1 MKDIEIKIN
10 GNTHQARPGETV
22 LKVAR
27 REGIEIPT
35 LCYHELLEPY
45 GSCRLCTVEVN
56 DGRRTRL
63 VISCAYPVK
72 EGISVETET
81 EKVKKARRM
90 IVELLIA
97 RCPDSQVLRDLGDSL
112 GVKEPRFPLED
123 KSCIL
128 CGLCV
133 NLCRERI
140 GHAAVGFAGRAPDR
154 KVSTPFGRNSETC
167 GDCRACSGICP
178 IGVIKYA
185 PTEDKNAV
193 HWYTSLE
200 GYETVGRKAVL
211 VKPEQCSGTSCE
223 ACAGVCPVEAITMKP
238 SGEAVGFY
246 NISSVD
252 EIRCIGCRFCEKIC
266 IKEAIKVQAHGV
278 KPQQAVRV

>member
-10 GNTHQARPGETV
+10 GNTFGARPGETII
-22 LKVAR
+22 KVAR

-35 LCYHELLEPY
+35 LCYHEMLGPY
-45 GSCRLCTVEVN
+45 GSCRLCTVEIN

-63 VISCAYPVK
+63 VVSCAYPAE
-72 EGISVETET
+72 EGISVETDT
-81 EKVKKARRM
+81 ENVKSARRM

-97 RCPDSQVLRDLGDSL
+97 GCPDSQVLRDLGDSL

-133 NLCRERI
+133 NLCRTKI
-140 GHAAVGFAGRAPDR
+140 GNAAIEFAGRAPDR
-154 KVSTPFGRNSETC
+154 KVSTPFGRTSETC
-167 GDCRACSGICP
+167 VNCGACSGICP

-185 PTEDKNAV
+185 LTEDKNAV

-200 GYETVGRKAVL
+200 GYETVGRKAV
-211 VKPEQCSGTSCE
+211 VEPEKCSGSSCD
-223 ACAGVCPVEAITMKP
+223 ACEGVCPVEAITMKP
-238 SGEAVGFY
+238 SDEAVGFY
-246 NISSVD
+246 NISTVD
-252 EIRCIGCRFCEKIC
+252 ESRCIGCRFCEKIC
-266 IKEAIKVQAHGV
+266 IKKAITVQKHGV
-278 KPQQAVRV
+278 AQPQHSTA